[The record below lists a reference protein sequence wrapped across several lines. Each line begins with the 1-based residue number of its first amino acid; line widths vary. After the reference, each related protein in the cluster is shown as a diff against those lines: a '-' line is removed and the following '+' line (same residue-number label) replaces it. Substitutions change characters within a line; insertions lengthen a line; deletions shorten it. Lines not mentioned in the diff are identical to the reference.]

1 MTDHPPVAPPATRP
15 KSYEPPVLKVL
26 GEVGAVTAGPE
37 SGELDQ
43 LGGATGG
50 FLVATGTS

>member
-1 MTDHPPVAPPATRP
+1 MTTSSPSPTDAPARPYTPPA
-15 KSYEPPVLKVL
+15 LKVL